1 RDAPISR
8 HLPVR
13 EHDRNG
19 KHQEKRQR
27 AHGSGEH
34 DAPPPCLDQRE
45 VGHRDHIA
53 HLLIRGASPL
63 GLPCT
68 RSRPPLRRRAPFAW
82 LTRGARSLGI
92 RVIRRASPLGRPCTR
107 SRPPLRRRA
116 PFAWLTRG
124 ARSLGIR
131 VIRRPSPLGCPC
143 TRSRPPLRRRAP
155 FAWLTRGARSLG
167 ISRYPG
173 RSSSPI
179 TSRKTSSS
187 DLRRG

>member
-1 RDAPISR
+1 P
-8 HLPVR
+8 
-13 EHDRNG
+13 
-19 KHQEKRQR
+19 
-27 AHGSGEH
+27 
-34 DAPPPCLDQRE
+34 DQGE
-45 VGHRDHIA
+45 VGNRDHIA

-124 ARSLGIR
+124 ARSLGI
-131 VIRRPSPLGCPC
+131 
-143 TRSRPPLRRRAP
+143 
-155 FAWLTRGARSLG
+155 
-167 ISRYPG
+167 SRYTG